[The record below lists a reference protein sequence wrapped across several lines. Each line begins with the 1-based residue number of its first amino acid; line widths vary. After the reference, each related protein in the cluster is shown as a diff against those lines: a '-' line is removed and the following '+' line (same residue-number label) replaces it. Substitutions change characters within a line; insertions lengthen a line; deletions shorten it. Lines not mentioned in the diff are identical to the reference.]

1 VDHIGTGGMAH
12 IYRAKDRNLLRQ
24 VAIKVLR
31 EDLIEDP
38 DFQAKFT
45 YEARLAANLTHPNIV
60 TIFDFGFDQ
69 GKYFIV
75 MEYISGMDL
84 KSLIRSRGTIDVDE
98 AVKMMIQI
106 SRGVGYAHRAGLIHC
121 DLKPQ
126 NILRTNDGQMKITDF
141 GIARALSTIRSDEH
155 AEVVWGSPTYFSPEQ
170 AAGEPPSPASDV
182 YSLGVILFEMLT
194 GQPPF
199 HSQDGTALGIHH
211 QITPPPLPR
220 NLKPSIPSNLEQ
232 MILKVLS
239 KEPSARYRTA
249 DQFSHVLDNLAFPTE
264 VQPELATAQTY
275 QQESNNKRLS
285 LVQIDQVDWIAIA
298 LGLVAFIAIG
308 GLIPLWLWVCLRYP
322 ACPLSSW

>member
-1 VDHIGTGGMAH
+1 MAH

-194 GQPPF
+194 VQPPF